1 MQAMNCE
8 QFLKSIEDG
17 APEPANAESLA
28 HLSQCPE
35 CAGRQQ
41 MVHDLRALAAQERKL
56 EASPRVEAFLLSEF
70 RRYAHGPRPVAPPRP
85 VAAWRMPALWAAA
98 AGLVLMASALWRV
111 PGQHASFP
119 PAASEAAVQ
128 PADMEDAG
136 DNNGFIPLPN
146 AEGLTPNDDVNVVSV
161 EVPRSAVVAAGI
173 PLTDDRPS
181 ELVKADVMLGPDG
194 MPRAIRLAN

>member
-1 MQAMNCE
+1 
-8 QFLKSIEDG
+8 
-17 APEPANAESLA
+17 
-28 HLSQCPE
+28 
-35 CAGRQQ
+35 
-41 MVHDLRALAAQERKL
+41 
-56 EASPRVEAFLLSEF
+56 
-70 RRYAHGPRPVAPPRP
+70 
-85 VAAWRMPALWAAA
+85 
-98 AGLVLMASALWRV
+98 
-111 PGQHASFP
+111 
-119 PAASEAAVQ
+119 
-128 PADMEDAG
+128 MEDAS